1 MFIYS
6 LNIDLSDEIDEFIDG
21 CRKVREATGMLQN
34 NDLRV
39 VAQKL
44 VGEVVELAADA
55 KEEQMKEQILQQV
68 LGDGS

>member
-68 LGDGS
+68 LGGGS